1 MEPHS
6 GSIPDLIRRFWYKHD
21 HFFSDNEAA
30 IDVAALQDEFS
41 PRFTFNKVRYLGNL
55 AFLLVL
61 NSLIFRVP
69 LRAKRFYSAPLM
81 AVESLISKVQGK
93 VSSCFVVARWQK
105 K

>member
-6 GSIPDLIRRFWYKHD
+6 GSIPNAVRRLWYKFD
-21 HFFSDNEAA
+21 GYFSENEAA
-30 IDVAALQDEFS
+30 VSMGALENEFAGCFS
-41 PRFTFNKVRYLGNL
+41 FGKTKYVGNI

-69 LRAKRFYSAPLM
+69 LRAKAVYSPALM
-81 AVESLISKVQGK
+81 HCETIIGKLQGK
-93 VSSCFVVARWQK
+93 LTSCFAIAQWRK